1 MLFKTTEIKEY
12 WPNFYKSLEEY
23 YCSLV
28 QFNFKYAGENVNA
41 LLINVQEFETSS
53 GAIQLDSFLNDIF
66 ILKRYLELLK
76 KYAEFWFQICD
87 GVFPHSWDTL
97 QDVLD
102 LLRLINRF
110 TEFNK
115 TLIFKFFEKQLQA
128 LEILYPY
135 RVFASIEAIYGRTKC
150 SICKKSIDSF
160 DCPHIAGELYRGR
173 VAHGIVEEIKEL
185 LSVSLVEN
193 PMDKRCKVEAI
204 ESKSLNFACVE
215 HLSKL
220 VKHKMHNPLTISH
233 TKLKTKKIK
242 VSVFSKTGRNEPCPC
257 GGGKKF
263 KQCCINKDF
272 ISKPHIDIIVSNQEL
287 ISSNDIINLT
297 PTFL

>member
-1 MLFKTTEIKEY
+1 MFKTTEIKEY
-12 WPNFYKSLEEY
+12 WTNCSRSLEEY
-23 YCSLV
+23 YHSLV
-28 QFNFKYAGENVNA
+28 QFNFKYAGENVND
-41 LLINVQEFETSS
+41 LLIKIQEFEASS
-53 GAIQLDSFLNDIF
+53 GSKQVDAFLNDIF
-66 ILKRYLELLK
+66 ILKTYLELLK
-76 KYAEFWFQICD
+76 KYAEFWSQICD
-87 GVFPHSWDTL
+87 GVFPQSWDTL

-110 TEFNK
+110 TEFSK
-115 TLIFKFFEKQLQA
+115 TLTFKFLEKQVQA

-135 RVFASIEAIYGRTKC
+135 RIFASIEVIYGRTEC

-173 VAHGIVEEIKEL
+173 MAYGIVEGVKEV
-185 LSVSLVEN
+185 LSVSLVEHPAN
-193 PMDKRCKVEAI
+193 KRCKIEAFEGRSPNFTCVEYL
-204 ESKSLNFACVE
+204 SKS
-215 HLSKL
+215 
-220 VKHKMHNPLTISH
+220 VKDKRHNPLTISH
-233 TKLKTKKIK
+233 TELKTKKIK
-242 VSVFSKTGRNEPCPC
+242 VSTFSKIGINELCPC

-272 ISKPHIDIIVSNQEL
+272 VSKPHIDIIVSNQEL

>member
-12 WPNFYKSLEEY
+12 WTNISRSLEEY

-28 QFNFKYAGENVNA
+28 QFNFKYAGESVND
-41 LLINVQEFETSS
+41 LLIKIQEFETSS
-53 GAIQLDSFLNDIF
+53 GAKQLDSFLNDIF

-76 KYAEFWFQICD
+76 KYAEFWSQIYD
-87 GVFPHSWDTL
+87 GVFPQSWNTL

-110 TEFNK
+110 TEFSK
-115 TLIFKFFEKQLQA
+115 TLIFKFLEKQLQA

-135 RVFASIEAIYGRTKC
+135 RIFASIEAIYGRTKC

-173 VAHGIVEEIKEL
+173 MAYGIVEEIKEL

-193 PMDKRCKVEAI
+193 PANKRCTIGAI
-204 ESKSLNFACVE
+204 EGKSLNFTCVE
-215 HLSKL
+215 YLSKS
-220 VKHKMHNPLTISH
+220 VKDKRHNPLTISH
-233 TKLKTKKIK
+233 TELKTKKIK
-242 VSVFSKTGRNEPCPC
+242 VGIFSKIGRNEPCPC

-263 KQCCINKDF
+263 KECCINRDF
-272 ISKPHIDIIVSNQEL
+272 VSKPHIDIIVSNQEF